1 MDDFLKDNSVV
12 TIYLDPQDPDDGSA
26 RADAAD
32 VPVALDSAS
41 IGGGI
46 QLPAEVIAQA
56 IEESPSDVTVDVPDE
71 MSAKMPIGTSAEV
84 VVKASARV
92 PDELSMESRVNV
104 ALDAHVGTSNF
115 AETDNEF
122 DSTSDIYGL
131 DTLGE
136 KGAERG
142 LLSGLY
148 DDPDN
153 DTDAQSSSVPVVNPR
168 RAPRVNPVSLDS
180 ETDKYGVYQDAVSS
194 SNTLGIGL
202 VLLLC
207 AIALIV
213 ALWVGFGFI
222 TNQAKEQGAQ
232 TLRDSIIDASMQC
245 FAIEGYYPP
254 SLEYLQE
261 NYGLSVNEDDYLVV
275 YVAFASN
282 VPPTVDVRMR

>member
-32 VPVALDSAS
+32 VPVASDSAS

-46 QLPAEVIAQA
+46 QLPVEVLAQET
-56 IEESPSDVTVDVPDE
+56 EESPSDVTVDVPDE
-71 MSAKMPIGTSAEV
+71 VP
-84 VVKASARV
+84 VKISSDAID
-92 PDELSMESRVNV
+92 DEGGEDGPS
-104 ALDAHVGTSNF
+104 
-115 AETDNEF
+115 
-122 DSTSDIYGL
+122 SDINDDL
-131 DTLGE
+131 D
-136 KGAERG
+136 
-142 LLSGLY
+142 
-148 DDPDN
+148 DVHV
-153 DTDAQSSSVPVVNPR
+153 QSSSVPVVNPR
-168 RAPRVNPVSLDS
+168 RAPRVNPISLDS

>member
-1 MDDFLKDNSVV
+1 M
-12 TIYLDPQDPDDGSA
+12 
-26 RADAAD
+26 
-32 VPVALDSAS
+32 
-41 IGGGI
+41 
-46 QLPAEVIAQA
+46 EVLAQET
-56 IEESPSDVTVDVPDE
+56 EESPSDATVDVPDE
-71 MSAKMPIGTSAEV
+71 AP
-84 VVKASARV
+84 VKISSDAID
-92 PDELSMESRVNV
+92 DEGDEDGSSSDINDDLD
-104 ALDAHVGTSNF
+104 DAHV
-115 AETDNEF
+115 
-122 DSTSDIYGL
+122 
-131 DTLGE
+131 
-136 KGAERG
+136 
-142 LLSGLY
+142 
-148 DDPDN
+148 
-153 DTDAQSSSVPVVNPR
+153 QSSSVPVVNPR

-180 ETDKYGVYQDAVSS
+180 ETDKYGAYQDAVSS

-222 TNQAKEQGAQ
+222 ADQAKEQGAQ